1 MYRLVS
7 LLTILAAIVACSNS
21 DSYTSDTDELPEVL
35 VIDAIDDPDATDTSV
50 VSDSLEKATIDTT
63 DSNTIAADT
72 IQDINGMVFVKSGTT
87 TIGTNDKNFKANERP
102 AMKVIL
108 NYDFYMGVHEVTCG
122 DYSKVAK
129 ETKLK
134 TLGKCGKDSL
144 PITDITYYD
153 AVLYANAKSKQEGY
167 DTAYTYSRALFD
179 SEGHCSYLEGYS
191 FHADAKAFRLP
202 TEAEWVY
209 AANLAWDIKRSW
221 NNGNSGYNLHTVCS
235 KDTNAAG
242 LCDMAGNAMEWVN
255 DWMGTFRNTTVTN
268 YVGAPDGGDMGERIV
283 KGGCYSSSEKE
294 LNPYS
299 RGDVYT
305 VTSST
310 KAEYV
315 GFRLAFGSIPNALWI
330 GDDGISQTSI
340 VTPLAGNETVKGV
353 TGSYNTKLAFRNDI
367 SGNIAIIDYLN
378 GASTVKE
385 ITKNIDA
392 YHPEISPNGK
402 WIAFCTGF
410 EGISGKSTVY
420 VQSIEEKGVTPIK
433 LDVEKAVIP
442 RWRVLE
448 TGDTVIVYVT
458 DAGNNK
464 EESAFRAAS
473 TWQVAF
479 AGGKFGIPQKLF
491 DGAYHGGIS
500 EDNSLAVTGAR
511 LLRARVDGRDTVW
524 YNGEQAC
531 NASLAMDRSKR
542 TAFLD
547 FSGQTGKDFVGSNY
561 STHQRILIADSTGT
575 LEQSILAPSGY
586 TFDHAEWTTDNT
598 KTNIVAT
605 LTNMNGA
612 HTKIVLVNPRDSSV
626 TELAEGEELWHPT
639 LWVKKKVVKRSSSS
653 RETSSSSEIVLSSSS
668 EISFS
673 SSSNEIISSSSE
685 ISTNSSDFQISSSV
699 EVEISSSSIDENI
712 FSCSSDNG
720 SSSSVISTLSS
731 SEDFPSSS
739 SEFIPPLEPDFELD
753 LDSAGIYNN
762 PSVFSYQANQ
772 WRYTMEF
779 LWQYKDIA
787 NVIILGSSRS
797 DQGINPLL
805 FSNSIFAVNFAVSSN
820 TIQGDY
826 AFITNYVIP
835 HVKNIKVIIT
845 SLDLDRWHPSVTN
858 FFESEYKSFPGYVY
872 DENHYYW
879 KSGYPEGLAEA
890 TYDSPG
896 TSSYATKLRPTRGF
910 SSYASV
916 GWGNP
921 NVDKD
926 SAWTTKYSEEY
937 NKNFNTLVNIIKKC
951 RQQGIIIIGIIT
963 PQNPR
968 YKETGSFGRYG
979 ILRSQAPE
987 LIQQIADLSKEYPNF
1002 ILMDENRMGDH
1013 DYTDEMAADR
1023 DHLAEKGAEQLTSR
1037 LDSLIRTLDI
1047 DLAP

>member
-209 AANLAWDIKRSW
+209 AANLAWDITRSW

-255 DWMGTFRNTTVTN
+255 DWMGTFRDTTVTN

-283 KGGCYSSSEKE
+283 KGGSYSSSEKE

-626 TELAEGEELWHPT
+626 TELAEGEELWHPN
-639 LWVKKKVVKRSSSS
+639 LWVKKKIVKRSSSS
-653 RETSSSSEIVLSSSS
+653 SATSSSSEALISSSSEGDMGSSSENAFSTSSSSEILA
-668 EISFS
+668 
-673 SSSNEIISSSSE
+673 
-685 ISTNSSDFQISSSV
+685 
-699 EVEISSSSIDENI
+699 
-712 FSCSSDNG
+712 
-720 SSSSVISTLSS
+720 LSS
-731 SEDFPSSS
+731 SEDISSS
-739 SEFIPPLEPDFELD
+739 SSKIITPLDPDFELD
-753 LDSAGIYNN
+753 LDSAGIYYSTSAPNLY
-762 PSVFSYQANQ
+762 SYAYE
-772 WRYTMEF
+772 WRYKMEF
-779 LWQYKDIA
+779 LWQYKDTA
-787 NVIILGSSRS
+787 NIVFFGTSRIYH
-797 DQGINPLL
+797 GLNPLQL
-805 FSNSIFAVNFAVSSN
+805 KSPYYAVNLSVEAMENHASYLFLTRYILPHMKKLKIIVKDLDIDRWDAVSAGIFS
-820 TIQGDY
+820 IAHHIY
-826 AFITNYVIP
+826 
-835 HVKNIKVIIT
+835 
-845 SLDLDRWHPSVTN
+845 
-858 FFESEYKSFPGYVY
+858 PGYAY
-872 DENHYYW
+872 DKNHNYW
-879 KSGYPEGLAEA
+879 KDNYPTGLAEA
-890 TYDSPG
+890 TFDSPG
-896 TSSYATKLRPTRGF
+896 VTTTQNSLRPTRGYDNIG
-910 SSYASV
+910 YAG

-921 NVDKD
+921 STSND
-926 SAWTTKYSEEY
+926 STWFNSNTEQY
-937 NKNFNTLVNIIKKC
+937 NQNFNYLVQSLEECKAKNVIF
-951 RQQGIIIIGIIT
+951 IGIIA

-979 ILRSQAPE
+979 LLRSQVPE
-987 LIQQIADLSKEYPNF
+987 LIQQIANLSNDYPNF
-1002 ILMDENRMGDH
+1002 ILMDENKMGYH

>member
-50 VSDSLEKATIDTT
+50 VSDSSEKATIDTT

-122 DYSKVAK
+122 DYSKIAK

-153 AVLYANAKSKQEGY
+153 VVLFANAKSKLEGY
-167 DTAYTYSRALFD
+167 DTAYTYSKAVFD
-179 SEGHCSYLEGYS
+179 GEGHCTHLEGYA
-191 FHADAKAFRLP
+191 FHADANAFRLP

-255 DWMGTFRNTTVTN
+255 DWMGTFRDTTVTN

-283 KGGCYSSSEKE
+283 KGGSYSSSEKE

-340 VTPLAGNETVKGV
+340 ITPLAGNETVKGI
-353 TGSYNTKLAFRNDI
+353 TGSYNMKLAFRNDV

-378 GASTVKE
+378 GATSVKE
-385 ITKNIDA
+385 ITKDIDA
-392 YHPEISPNGK
+392 YHPEISPDGK
-402 WIAFCTGF
+402 WIAYCTSF
-410 EGISGKSTVY
+410 EGVSGKSTVY
-420 VQSIEEKGVTPIK
+420 VQSLEEKSTTPIK
-433 LDVEKAVIP
+433 LDAEKAAIP

-448 TGDTVIVYVT
+448 TGDTVIIFVT

-464 EESAFRAAS
+464 DEASFKATS
-473 TWQVAF
+473 TWQVSF
-479 AGGKFGIPQKLF
+479 SGGKFGISQKLF

-511 LLRARVDGRDTVW
+511 LLRARMDERDIVW

-531 NASLAMDRSKR
+531 NVSLAMDRSKR

-547 FSGQTGKDFVGSNY
+547 FGGQTGKNFVGSNY
-561 STHQRILIADSTGT
+561 NTHQRILIADSTGK
-575 LEQSILAPSGY
+575 LIQSIQAPSGY
-586 TFDHAEWTTDNT
+586 TFDHTEWTTDNT

-605 LTNMNGA
+605 LTNINGA
-612 HTKIVLVNPRDSSV
+612 HTKIVLVNPLDSSV
-626 TELAEGEELWHPT
+626 TDLAEGEELWHPN
-639 LWVKKKVVKRSSSS
+639 LWVKKKAVKQSSSS
-653 RETSSSSEIVLSSSS
+653 SANSSSSTITETSSSVIIQISSSAITEVSSSAITEISSSAITEVCSSSS
-668 EISFS
+668 ETLAS
-673 SSSNEIISSSSE
+673 SSSSDEISSSSE
-685 ISTNSSDFQISSSV
+685 
-699 EVEISSSSIDENI
+699 
-712 FSCSSDNG
+712 
-720 SSSSVISTLSS
+720 VIV
-731 SEDFPSSS
+731 
-739 SEFIPPLEPDFELD
+739 PLNPDFELD
-753 LDSAGIYNN
+753 LDSAGIYYNT
-762 PSVFSYQANQ
+762 SGAFEFANQ
-772 WRYTMEF
+772 WRYKMEF
-779 LWQYKDIA
+779 LWQYKDSA
-787 NVIILGSSRS
+787 DVIIIGSSRTLH
-797 DQGINPLL
+797 GINPLL
-805 FSNSIFAVNFAVSSN
+805 FSQPLFVINLAVSGSFHGG
-820 TIQGDY
+820 TY
-826 AFITNYVIP
+826 AFLVNYVLP
-835 HVKNIKVIIT
+835 HMKKASIIIT
-845 SLDLDRWHPSVTN
+845 SIDIDRWDTAKKDI
-858 FFESEYKSFPGYVY
+858 FETAYKSYPGFVY
-872 DENHYYW
+872 DKNHSYW
-879 KSGYPEGLAEA
+879 KGGYPEGLAEA
-890 TYDSPG
+890 TYDAPG
-896 TSSYATKLRPTRGF
+896 ISSYATWMRPTRGF
-910 SSYASV
+910 LTSITN
-916 GWGNP
+916 GWGVP
-921 NVDKD
+921 SIVKD
-926 SAWTTKYSEEY
+926 SNWMEPHTQEY
-937 NKNFNTLVNIIKKC
+937 NTNLNTLAEMIKACQQKNITL
-951 RQQGIIIIGIIT
+951 IGVIT

-968 YKETGSFGRYG
+968 YKETGSFGKYG
-979 ILRSQAPE
+979 LLRSVAPGV
-987 LIQQIADLSKEYPNF
+987 IQQIADLSNEYPNF
-1002 ILMDENRMGDH
+1002 ILMDENKMGNH
-1013 DYTDEMAADR
+1013 DYTDDMARDS
-1023 DHLAEKGAEQLTSR
+1023 DHLATEGAAQLTTR
-1037 LDSLIRTLDI
+1037 IDSLIKTLNI
-1047 DLAP
+1047 EP

>member
-255 DWMGTFRNTTVTN
+255 DWMGTFRDTTVTN

-420 VQSIEEKGVTPIK
+420 VQSIEEKGGTPIK

-448 TGDTVIVYVT
+448 TGDTAIVYVN
-458 DAGNNK
+458 DASNNK
-464 EESAFRAAS
+464 ENATFKAAS
-473 TWQVAF
+473 TWQVTF
-479 AGGKFGIPQKLF
+479 AGGKFGIPQMLF
-491 DGAYHGGIS
+491 GGAYHGGIS
-500 EDNSLAVTGAR
+500 EDNTLAVTGAR

-547 FSGQTGKDFVGSNY
+547 FGGQTGKDFVGSNY
-561 STHQRILIADSTGT
+561 NTHQRILIADSTGK
-575 LEQSILAPSGY
+575 LEQSILAPTGY
-586 TFDHAEWTTDNT
+586 TFDHTEWTTDNT

-612 HTKIVLVNPRDSSV
+612 HTKIVLVNPLDSSV
-626 TELAEGEELWHPT
+626 TELAEGEELWHPN
-639 LWVKKKVVKRSSSS
+639 LWVKKKAVKRSSSS
-653 RETSSSSEIVLSSSS
+653 SATSSSSEAL
-668 EISFS
+668 
-673 SSSNEIISSSSE
+673 ISSSSE
-685 ISTNSSDFQISSSV
+685 GVIGSSSSNST
-699 EVEISSSSIDENI
+699 ETISSSSD
-712 FSCSSDNG
+712 
-720 SSSSVISTLSS
+720 T
-731 SEDFPSSS
+731 
-739 SEFIPPLEPDFELD
+739 PPEPEFELD
-753 LDSAGIYNN
+753 PDSAGMYFNTSGAFTEAI
-762 PSVFSYQANQ
+762 Q
-772 WRYTMEF
+772 WRFSMEIF
-779 LWQYKDIA
+779 WQYKDTA
-787 NVIILGSSRS
+787 NVAILGSSRL
-797 DQGINPLL
+797 DQGVNPLL
-805 FSNSIFAVNFAVSSN
+805 FSQPLYAINLAVSGNSIDGDYALLTNYVLSHMNRAKIIITSVDIDLWSSTNTSIFASA
-820 TIQGDY
+820 Y
-826 AFITNYVIP
+826 
-835 HVKNIKVIIT
+835 T
-845 SLDLDRWHPSVTN
+845 S
-858 FFESEYKSFPGYVY
+858 YPGYVY
-872 DENHYYW
+872 DKNHDYW
-879 KSGYPEGLAEA
+879 KDSYPKGLAEA
-890 TYDSPG
+890 TYNSQG
-896 TSSYATKLRPTRGF
+896 TGHINFAKRFRPTRGF
-910 SSYASV
+910 SEMEAKGCNYPTV
-916 GWGNP
+916 L
-921 NVDKD
+921 KD
-926 SAWTTKYSEEY
+926 STWRKNLSEEY
-937 NKNFNTLVNIIKKC
+937 NTNFNTLIEMIKACQQKDIIL
-951 RQQGIIIIGIIT
+951 IGVIT

-968 YKETGSFGRYG
+968 YRETGAFGACG
-979 ILRSQAPE
+979 LLRSEAPG
-987 LIQQIADLSKEYPNF
+987 LIQQIHDLSLQYPNF
-1002 ILMDENRMGDH
+1002 ILMDENKMGYH
-1013 DYTDEMAADR
+1013 DYTREMFYDGA
-1023 DHLAEKGAEQLTSR
+1023 HLATNGAEQLTAR
-1037 LDSLIRTLDI
+1037 IDSLIKTLNI
-1047 DLAP
+1047 DFGQ